1 MRGNSDKQTK
11 SFTTGQT
18 TSGHE
23 NEGHEITGNLI
34 IHKDHSLTKS
44 NRTRQNAGIRD
55 QSKQIPNVGVPYNTT
70 LPVINID

>member
-1 MRGNSDKQTK
+1 MRDNSDKQTK

-18 TSGHE
+18 TSPGQ
-23 NEGHEITGNLI
+23 EITGHLI

-55 QSKQIPNVGVPYNTT
+55 HAKQIPDVGVTYNTT
-70 LPVINID
+70 